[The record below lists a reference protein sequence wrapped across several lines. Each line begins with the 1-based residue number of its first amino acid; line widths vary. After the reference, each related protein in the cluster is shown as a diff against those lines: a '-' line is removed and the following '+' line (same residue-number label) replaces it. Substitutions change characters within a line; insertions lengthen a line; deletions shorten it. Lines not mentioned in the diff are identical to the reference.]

1 MLCPQQPASSPPLK
15 AVQHFVLV
23 TWCFLSLRPF
33 SSSFKNGFSP
43 LILVFWGQCAG
54 SVEPSGGHVARLLPG
69 WAGRRAGEAVPPG
82 RGTVLGEG
90 GWGDVPASLGCPEA
104 QAQRLGS
111 FGGEAPEGSSAPLRP
126 AAGGYCLLFSA
137 MGGWGHLLRP
147 LAILWC
153 ARELQG

>member
-1 MLCPQQPASSPPLK
+1 MDFPRLSWSFGDSAQGLWSPA
-15 AVQHFVLV
+15 
-23 TWCFLSLRPF
+23 
-33 SSSFKNGFSP
+33 
-43 LILVFWGQCAG
+43 
-54 SVEPSGGHVARLLPG
+54 GGHVARLLPG
-69 WAGRRAGEAVPPG
+69 WAGRRAREAVPPG

-90 GWGDVPASLGCPEA
+90 GWGDGPASLGCPEA